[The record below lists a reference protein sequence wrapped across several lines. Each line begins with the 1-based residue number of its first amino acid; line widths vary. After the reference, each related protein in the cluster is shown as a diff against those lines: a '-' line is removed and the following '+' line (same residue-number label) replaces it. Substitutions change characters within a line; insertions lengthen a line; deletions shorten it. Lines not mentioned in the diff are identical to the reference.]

1 MLSKFSLRAVALSTY
16 IFCNAMPCAHAQS
29 NVTFYGVVDSGL
41 LYTSRT
47 FDPGTGKQ
55 GGHQFA
61 ALSGGLTPSQFG
73 LKGTED
79 LGGGV
84 SAIFALESG
93 LDITKGGFADSN
105 GNLFGR
111 QAWVGIQ
118 SDHGTIKAGVQYS
131 PFVLSLVSTDAR
143 SASFFGSLTPIYV
156 DSVLVT
162 GIFNSNAISYTSPT
176 ILGFQGSAMLALGGE
191 AGQFQA
197 GRQYSA
203 MLNYTHGP
211 ILVSAA
217 MYNGNAGGTAATTP
231 IPSTVAFSGRT
242 LGASYSFENLS
253 VRAAFVSFKVAGS
266 FDRRVYGGG
275 LNYQL
280 TPAVDTDLGVW
291 YVDDADDRGSHS
303 VLAAAG
309 VTYSLSKATLLY
321 SQLGFVNN
329 RGTMNIGLSAN
340 GALYGPSGSTFGAT
354 FGIRHL
360 F

>member
-1 MLSKFSLRAVALSTY
+1 MSSKFSRRAIALS
-16 IFCNAMPCAHAQS
+16 IFLFGNALPCAHAQS
-29 NVTFYGVVDSGL
+29 NVTFYGVIDSGL

-47 FDPGTGKQ
+47 LDPVTGKKE
-55 GGHQFA
+55 GHQFA

-84 SAIFALESG
+84 SAIFTLESG
-93 LDITKGGFADSN
+93 LDITKGSFTDSN

-118 SDHGTIKAGVQYS
+118 SDRGTIKAGVQYS
-131 PFVLSLVSTDAR
+131 PFVLSLVATDAR

-156 DSVLVT
+156 DSVMVT
-162 GIFNSNAISYTSPT
+162 GIFNANSISYTSPT

-211 ILVSAA
+211 ILISAA

-242 LGASYSFENLS
+242 LGASYSFEHLS
-253 VRAAFVSFKVAGS
+253 VRAAFVSYKVAGA

-275 LNYQL
+275 LDYQI
-280 TPAVDTDLGVW
+280 TPAIDSNLGLW
-291 YVDDADDRGSHS
+291 YVDDAADSGSHS
-303 VLAAAG
+303 VLAAVG
-309 VTYSLSKATLLY
+309 MTYSLSKATLLY

-329 RGTMNIGLSAN
+329 RGSMNIGLSAN
-340 GALYGPSGSTFGAT
+340 GALYGPSGSTLGAA